1 VGRFRRMAAEAVG
14 FARDLAS
21 ALGRS
26 DLFFMA
32 GAITFNVLVAG
43 IPLLLFVTGVAG
55 FVATARFGAG
65 APELVDLILA
75 YIPAVEGN
83 LQLTDA
89 VRGLLAQLL
98 DDRAGFTIVGAL
110 ILLWISTRLI
120 GTLRVVLREV
130 FELGGG
136 RGPIRG
142 KLFDLRVVLVGGGL
156 LLLNVGITMGLRALE
171 TFGVGLFGI
180 DGGGAQAL
188 SRATGLAIS
197 FGSAWILFLL
207 LYWHLPPQ
215 RVPFRTA
222 AVGATFTAVVYEFMK
237 EGFAWYATSV
247 ADYSNAYGS
256 LAVVAVLFFWIYY
269 SATVFIV
276 GGLVA
281 HVHQVRRRMRMDA
294 RKPDR
299 GNGEGRAGALTVL
312 LALCLC
318 LPVSLS
324 AQAAFAPFG
333 GNGKNTGFL
342 NGGEGV
348 VLASHS
354 LERDLSLDRPL
365 VQHDG
370 AYVVVHLS
378 ENRVLVMEGTEVVWS
393 APAGTGNGFELEGQ
407 GQEWTFTT
415 PVGMFHVLRKEKDPL
430 WLTPDWWYVQRGLAI
445 PPSNQRAEVAG
456 TLGTSALFLGDGIAI
471 HGTDRPELLIN
482 FIDPDDR
489 RVSHG
494 CIRLTNEAAR
504 ELYHRVSV
512 GTPVLIF

>member
-1 VGRFRRMAAEAVG
+1 MGRFRPIAAEGVG

-55 FVATARFGAG
+55 FIVTARFGAG
-65 APELVDLILA
+65 APELLDVILA

-83 LQLTDA
+83 LQLSDA
-89 VRGLLAQLL
+89 VRGLLLQLL
-98 DDRAGFTIVGAL
+98 DDRTGFTIVGAL
-110 ILLWISTRLI
+110 ILLWISTRLV

-171 TFGVGLFGI
+171 TFGVGLTGI

-188 SRATGLAIS
+188 SRVTGLAIS
-197 FGSAWILFLL
+197 FGSAWVLFLL
-207 LYWHLPPQ
+207 LYWHLPPR

-222 AVGATFTAVVYEFMK
+222 AVGATFTSVVYEFMK
-237 EGFAWYATSV
+237 EAFAWYATSV

-281 HVHQVRRRMRMDA
+281 RVYEVRRRMRMEA

-299 GNGEGRAGALTVL
+299 GNGEGRAEALTVL

-318 LPVSLS
+318 LPAAAS
-324 AQAAFAPFG
+324 AQAFAPFG

-348 VLASHS
+348 VLASHA
-354 LERDLSLDRPL
+354 LDRDLSLDRPL

-370 AYVVVHLS
+370 PYVVVHLA
-378 ENRVLVMEGTEVVWS
+378 ENRVLVMEGTDVVWS

-445 PPSNQRAEVAG
+445 PPSNQRNEVAG